1 MSESLVVLLIVVGLL
16 VLWLAISVALPA
28 AVAVSR
34 GRSGW
39 AWGAAGLL
47 FGPLLIPVLYVLP
60 SQSGRPAPA
69 SA

>member
-1 MSESLVVLLIVVGLL
+1 MLLLVVAGMLA
-16 VLWLAISVALPA
+16 LWLAVAVALPA

-47 FGPLLIPVLYVLP
+47 LGPLLLPVLYVLP
-60 SQSGRPAPA
+60 SKAAQPT